1 MKQITC
7 VFFGRAGSGK
17 GTQSVMLME
26 TLKKADPEL
35 KSIYVETGERLR
47 KFMTGGSYSAK
58 IVKETQNQGKL
69 LGAFIPIWVWTGF
82 LIDEYTGKEHIIF
95 DGVARRPE
103 EAPIL
108 DSAMQLYSKQKPY
121 VIFLDVPVPEVKTRL
136 LKRGRHDDKEE
147 KIAERLRAFE
157 TDIIHS
163 VNYFKKS
170 STVEFFEIN
179 GHQAPEKVHA
189 DIVKALG
196 L

>member
-17 GTQSVMLME
+17 GTQSNMLIE
-26 TLKKADPEL
+26 ALKKADPA
-35 KSIYVETGERLR
+35 KKMIYVETGELLR
-47 KFMTGGSYSAK
+47 NFMTSGSYSAGL
-58 IVKETQNQGKL
+58 VKKTLNEGKL
-69 LGAFIPIWVWTGF
+69 LGAFLPIWIWTGY
-82 LIDEYTGKEHIIF
+82 LVEKCTGGEHIIF

-108 DSAMQLYSKQKPY
+108 DSAMQLYSADKPY
-121 VIFLDVPVPEVKTRL
+121 VIHLDVPAPEVKVRL

-147 KIAERLRAFE
+147 KIAERLKAFE
-157 TDIIHS
+157 TDIIKS
-163 VNYFKKS
+163 INYFKKS
-170 STVEFFEIN
+170 PTVQYVEIN
-179 GHQAPEKVHA
+179 GHQTPEKVHA